1 MNRYQKI
8 DIIGKGTFGSA
19 WLVESRQSKRLYAL
33 KELNA
38 TAMPSEDRHL
48 ALNEVKILSTLK
60 HRNIV
65 RYRDAF
71 EETGRFYIVMEYAEG
86 GDLHTK
92 IKQAVEPF
100 SSERI
105 LNWLAQL
112 LLALKHIHGQNILH
126 RDLKTQNIFLTKDDV
141 VKIGDFGIARIL
153 DSTCDH
159 ARTTVGTPYYLSPEI
174 CQRQPYNNK
183 SDIWA
188 LGCVLYELT
197 TRTHPFTAD
206 NLTNLVVKILHGNY
220 PPIPRFYG
228 PLLEDLV
235 AVMLK
240 INPADRPS
248 AKQLIYVPG
257 LTPYIDK
264 YALVQRD
271 RASSVSTISSNAPL
285 QHKAD
290 SDTSNDKNNNENTC
304 NGNNSNSGT
313 CNSRKKNN
321 NGNLNKINQD
331 GERGAPGRP
340 LYRAKMVS
348 RSRSAESVKVQTC
361 KTDKPRRVHQLE
373 RVKASSVSDELH
385 RESHQRTRMHHDVI
399 HHGNQ
404 RAMSVPDVS
413 SVSCKM
419 DEKAVRHGKRKGE
432 EEVKLTRSRL
442 EIMKEHERRRRGLIG
457 DGKGGV
463 GRDEGDPSSGQ
474 VAVVNAQQG
483 RDQGTAFIHRDKGK
497 SLATYDALKM
507 EPKRYHPQ
515 RVGDSRPRCTAE
527 GVSDIPPNNN
537 DKQSSEKD
545 YAISTE
551 KTLNEVNANQLLA
564 RDKYESSAD
573 RIRDKYSNQIPA
585 LTSNDGNEVIHAPP
599 EVVQEVRNENHV
611 YSGKDGKGDIR
622 ETSNGAPSL
631 RDREV
636 IKADICPST
645 SDTPGN
651 IEIPLTSKGY
661 RVKSVAKATSRPAPL
676 KPRDNLQTDT
686 IVNPTEP
693 FKRFQTYKV
702 SQLRRLPILS
712 TPAECEDPEQI
723 NELPSLTEKQPTK
736 PVPRRAS
743 DSGPSRRGTQGTN
756 KMKTLKGVHVDKARR
771 RAKKLTAACE
781 VGSTRKEFSLKPD
794 KPVSVNDTKP
804 DEPKS
809 RQLCFQDKGSVFCG
823 CAKTC
828 KASISCQPKFKF
840 CGETLHLDA
849 TDAGSAFAHM
859 EALRVFLEERLGTKR
874 FVEAYQY
881 LIDNSSACD
890 VRARTR
896 SGAKSVLGEAYV
908 DYLPVLDQLIA
919 CEVNH
924 FGTKV

>member
-264 YALVQRD
+264 Y
-271 RASSVSTISSNAPL
+271 
-285 QHKAD
+285 
-290 SDTSNDKNNNENTC
+290 
-304 NGNNSNSGT
+304 
-313 CNSRKKNN
+313 
-321 NGNLNKINQD
+321 
-331 GERGAPGRP
+331 
-340 LYRAKMVS
+340 
-348 RSRSAESVKVQTC
+348 
-361 KTDKPRRVHQLE
+361 
-373 RVKASSVSDELH
+373 
-385 RESHQRTRMHHDVI
+385 
-399 HHGNQ
+399 
-404 RAMSVPDVS
+404 
-413 SVSCKM
+413 
-419 DEKAVRHGKRKGE
+419 
-432 EEVKLTRSRL
+432 
-442 EIMKEHERRRRGLIG
+442 
-457 DGKGGV
+457 
-463 GRDEGDPSSGQ
+463 
-474 VAVVNAQQG
+474 
-483 RDQGTAFIHRDKGK
+483 
-497 SLATYDALKM
+497 
-507 EPKRYHPQ
+507 
-515 RVGDSRPRCTAE
+515 
-527 GVSDIPPNNN
+527 
-537 DKQSSEKD
+537 
-545 YAISTE
+545 
-551 KTLNEVNANQLLA
+551 
-564 RDKYESSAD
+564 
-573 RIRDKYSNQIPA
+573 
-585 LTSNDGNEVIHAPP
+585 
-599 EVVQEVRNENHV
+599 
-611 YSGKDGKGDIR
+611 
-622 ETSNGAPSL
+622 
-631 RDREV
+631 
-636 IKADICPST
+636 
-645 SDTPGN
+645 
-651 IEIPLTSKGY
+651 
-661 RVKSVAKATSRPAPL
+661 
-676 KPRDNLQTDT
+676 
-686 IVNPTEP
+686 
-693 FKRFQTYKV
+693 
-702 SQLRRLPILS
+702 
-712 TPAECEDPEQI
+712 
-723 NELPSLTEKQPTK
+723 
-736 PVPRRAS
+736 
-743 DSGPSRRGTQGTN
+743 
-756 KMKTLKGVHVDKARR
+756 
-771 RAKKLTAACE
+771 
-781 VGSTRKEFSLKPD
+781 
-794 KPVSVNDTKP
+794 
-804 DEPKS
+804 
-809 RQLCFQDKGSVFCG
+809 
-823 CAKTC
+823 
-828 KASISCQPKFKF
+828 
-840 CGETLHLDA
+840 
-849 TDAGSAFAHM
+849 
-859 EALRVFLEERLGTKR
+859 
-874 FVEAYQY
+874 
-881 LIDNSSACD
+881 
-890 VRARTR
+890 
-896 SGAKSVLGEAYV
+896 
-908 DYLPVLDQLIA
+908 
-919 CEVNH
+919 
-924 FGTKV
+924 